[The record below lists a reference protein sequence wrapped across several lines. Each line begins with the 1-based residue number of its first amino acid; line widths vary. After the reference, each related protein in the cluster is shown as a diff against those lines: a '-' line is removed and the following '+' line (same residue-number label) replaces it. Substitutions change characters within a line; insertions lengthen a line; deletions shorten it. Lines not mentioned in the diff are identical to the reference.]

1 LDRFPAAPG
10 KRMGDAGAIF
20 TGSSGTARAKVEVL
34 ESASVKVGRT
44 PIEVVEMVEAAL
56 G

>member
-1 LDRFPAAPG
+1 V
-10 KRMGDAGAIF
+10 
-20 TGSSGTARAKVEVL
+20 T

-44 PIEVVEMVEAAL
+44 PTEEVEMVETAL